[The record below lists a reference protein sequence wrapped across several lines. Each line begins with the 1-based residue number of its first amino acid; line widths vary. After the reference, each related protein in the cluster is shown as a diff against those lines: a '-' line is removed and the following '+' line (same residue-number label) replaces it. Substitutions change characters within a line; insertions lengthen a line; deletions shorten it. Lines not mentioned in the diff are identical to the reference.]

1 MKKIGRSIALVLT
14 FLLLLVTAKRIGGI
28 EWPVALVL
36 LTGGALAAGFAGSV
50 ANRDGANSGMGG
62 GIALV
67 FRILIGA
74 FAIACIAAGGFWL
87 VARMA

>member
-1 MKKIGRSIALVLT
+1 MKKLGGSIALVLI
-14 FLLLLVTAKRIGGI
+14 FLLLLVIAQRIGGI
-28 EWPVALVL
+28 EWPVASVL

-50 ANRDGANSGMGG
+50 ADHGGANSGTGG

-74 FAIACIAAGGFWL
+74 FAIACMVVGGFWL